1 MLDDREIILDDK
13 SVVIF
18 DEAGMADLDTFY
30 RLSKHLCSRSQGQF
44 CGEKE
49 QLQPV
54 GAANGF
60 KYLNEN
66 FTTIPLTSINRQKK
80 QKTKLM

>member
-1 MLDDREIILDDK
+1 MKLVWQIWIP
-13 SVVIF
+13 SIAYPNIYA
-18 DEAGMADLDTFY
+18 AGA
-30 RLSKHLCSRSQGQF
+30 KVNF